1 MSIDLEA
8 RLLHQVQDVLRKH
21 VPECEV
27 WVYGSRAGNKA
38 KRFSDLDLAVVS
50 PTALPVRR
58 LALLASAFEESDLP
72 IKVDLEVFPSTSSTE
87 RNQFAVPRQGA
98 NTLGETY
105 RARTVVEVRSFLG
118 HEI

>member
-8 RLLHQVQDVLRKH
+8 RVLQQVREVLRAH

-27 WVYGSRAGNKA
+27 WVFGSRVTNAA
-38 KRFSDLDLAVVS
+38 KRFSDLDLAIVS

-72 IKVDLEVFPSTSSTE
+72 IKVDIVDWRSASLSFREQIAASHEVIFRSQSPE
-87 RNQFAVPRQGA
+87 
-98 NTLGETY
+98 LDI
-105 RARTVVEVRSFLG
+105 RA
-118 HEI
+118 

>member
-1 MSIDLEA
+1 MPIDLEA
-8 RLLHQVQDVLRKH
+8 RHLHQVQDVLRKY

-27 WVYGSRAGNKA
+27 WVFGSRASNNKA

-72 IKVDLEVFPSTSSTE
+72 IKVDLVDLQSSSPAFRRRIASDHEVIFWAEERPRPESS
-87 RNQFAVPRQGA
+87 
-98 NTLGETY
+98 
-105 RARTVVEVRSFLG
+105 
-118 HEI
+118 